1 MYPNWLNKDCKK
13 AFEDQFVKVSFSQ
26 DGEDDFIRSFFWN
39 QLLQGYKG
47 SFIDIGCGDPSLY
60 SNTKLLYLVGW
71 RGMAID
77 ADPDQKILWEQNR
90 PEDLY
95 IERCIVPSND
105 YDKNR
110 VPFYRFF
117 NRAFSTFNV
126 EQRDFLIKKGIEY
139 RDTVSMNKLSINMI
153 PELCNS
159 AGLTKVDLISIDIE
173 FCNILPDLKCL
184 LDAFRP
190 RLLMLEHISK
200 SLDIHNFSDS
210 EESYYLG
217 KAGYKIVNIIG
228 TNIAAVPWEIDK
240 N

>member
-1 MYPNWLNKDCKK
+1 MFLEKVHFCELVAEPNGPPSAPYPPRPACGPVTGQALGPPGPRPGKNLLRNK
-13 AFEDQFVKVSFSQ
+13 
-26 DGEDDFIRSFFWN
+26 
-39 QLLQGYKG
+39 
-47 SFIDIGCGDPSLY
+47 
-60 SNTKLLYLVGW
+60 
-71 RGMAID
+71 M
-77 ADPDQKILWEQNR
+77 
-90 PEDLY
+90 
-95 IERCIVPSND
+95 
-105 YDKNR
+105 R
-110 VPFYRFF
+110 VW
-117 NRAFSTFNV
+117 T
-126 EQRDFLIKKGIEY
+126 QRDFLIKKGIEY

-217 KAGYKIVNIIG
+217 KAGYKIVNIIING
-228 TNIAAVPWEIDK
+228 INLGQTFHNQFQALAIEKNENIYSIISEWKSDAFVDEQ
-240 N
+240 